1 MFSEDDL
8 STTVECSAPA
18 YVFEVYETVANHEP
32 LRHTAPGRMFR
43 TSSFLLDGV
52 SISGGTLGSLRVN
65 ILNQVLMR
73 ETRSRF
79 NGISC
84 TSLNSSVRFTSVENG
99 INTVTQGD
107 SLDTT
112 PPSLYEMSLGDNATR
127 SELEFSLSGGTMGTF
142 RLGLLKGLWRSR
154 DML

>member
-1 MFSEDDL
+1 MIILVICLLLLLILLAGVCIIPCLLARRFISKQQIKEINLSIDNVESDISDADL
-8 STTVECSAPA
+8 STTVECSAPG
-18 YVFEVYETVANHEP
+18 YVFTEMYETVVNHEP

-84 TSLNSSVRFTSVENG
+84 TSLNTIDIES
-99 INTVTQGD
+99 QGY
-107 SLDTT
+107 S
-112 PPSLYEMSLGDNATR
+112 
-127 SELEFSLSGGTMGTF
+127 
-142 RLGLLKGLWRSR
+142 
-154 DML
+154 